1 MAHGG
6 EHFAA
11 HIAAGGLQAEP
22 FVYDQ
27 WFVLEECVKA
37 LQGWFCQRAV
47 ACYQGLQCA
56 QAVGHVAGVFEALV
70 GFARPDYVAR
80 GVRGAAQVG

>member
-27 WFVLEECVKA
+27 WFVLEEFVKT
-37 LQGWFCQRAV
+37 LQGRLGQRAA
-47 ACYQGLQCA
+47 ACNQGL
-56 QAVGHVAGVFEALV
+56 
-70 GFARPDYVAR
+70 
-80 GVRGAAQVG
+80 